1 MDRRLPGSSG
11 HWILQAVIL
20 EWIAMPCSGDLSD
33 PGTKPK
39 CLVSPALEGGFFIN
53 RISWE
58 AQLINITFCIS
69 YTLNFLLSP
78 HSVNLT
84 KSINCSGFPTLFPIT
99 SRCQGTFY
107 QSTRKASFSFF
118 RLFAIDFTAFHLLNK
133 YLLVY

>member
-1 MDRRLPGSSG
+1 
-11 HWILQAVIL
+11 
-20 EWIAMPCSGDLSD
+20 MPSSGDLSN

-39 CLVSPALEGGFFIN
+39 SLVSPALEGGFFIN

-78 HSVNLT
+78 HSISLT
-84 KSINCSGFPTLFPIT
+84 KDINCSGFPTPFPVM

-107 QSTRKASFSFF
+107 QSTRKASHSSDCLIQILQHSICSINTCWSTDLGKTP
-118 RLFAIDFTAFHLLNK
+118 RKAF
-133 YLLVY
+133 YL